1 MALFLK
7 DEDVAQAVSMDDM
20 LAAIEGMQRRYGMG
34 EASSLGRRKIHTAD
48 GMLSVL
54 GGELQEEGVFGVKTY
69 TTFPGKYRFHITLY
83 SSKTGQLLAFLQANR
98 LGQVRTGAT
107 TGVTAK
113 YLAQQDASVLG
124 ILGTGFQ
131 AFTQLQAVC
140 KVRPIK
146 SIKAYSRG
154 RENLERFAHEASE
167 GLGVEVAPAADS
179 KEVVEDSDVVV
190 CITNSPEPVLDG
202 TLLKPA
208 ALLVSAGPTS
218 WRSREVDDAS
228 LRRAT
233 TIVVDSLEQAP
244 HEAGDLVSAAD
255 RGLIRWSQIMEL
267 RQVVA
272 GTGTFPTNDGGV
284 IYAKLLGTRV
294 ADAAAANLAYTKALE
309 KGLGTETDF

>member
-1 MALFLK
+1 M
-7 DEDVAQAVSMDDM
+7 AQAVSMDDM
-20 LAAIEGMQRRYGMG
+20 LAAIEGMQRRHGMG

-69 TTFPGKYRFHITLY
+69 TTFPVTLY

-107 TGVTAK
+107 PGVAAK
-113 YLAQQDASVLG
+113 YLARQDASVLG

-140 KVRPIK
+140 KVRPIEW
-146 SIKAYSRG
+146 IKAYSRG

-167 GLGVEVAPAADS
+167 GLGVEVVPAADS

-202 TLLKPA
+202 TLLKPG

-244 HEAGDLVSAAD
+244 HEAGDLISAAD

-272 GTGTFPTNDGGV
+272 GTGTGPTTGEGI
-284 IYAKLLGTRV
+284 IYTKLLGTGV
-294 ADAAAANLAYTKALE
+294 ADAVATNLAYTKALE
-309 KGLGTETDF
+309 KGLGIETDF